1 MRLRHF
7 LPKLDKNVQNI
18 VFFFKI
24 KKILDLNFFIFLSIP
39 RTKTLVDHK
48 TDINEEVIVRE
59 GFRQVVIMVAIEEVE
74 ILEGDSM
81 VDHKESNNKDLI
93 IIDRMPNLV

>member
-1 MRLRHF
+1 M
-7 LPKLDKNVQNI
+7 
-18 VFFFKI
+18 
-24 KKILDLNFFIFLSIP
+24 
-39 RTKTLVDHK
+39 VDHK